1 MTFDEGKVML
11 FNFVKR
17 DRSIRSTAKEV
28 EANVKKMISQMITI
42 LERLEIDSIDLQ
54 IENQNTTRFKVV
66 TERAGIKTAIDFKL
80 KGEEI

>member
-11 FNFVKR
+11 FNFIKR

-42 LERLEIDSIDLQ
+42 LDRPEIDSIDLQ
-54 IENQNTTRFKVV
+54 IENQNTARLKVIS
-66 TERAGIKTAIDFKL
+66 ERAGIRTEIDFKF